1 MFSMGF
7 SSEKVHYTDDDSPVF
22 NLERFLPL
30 IVGMV
35 RKEDLQVSA
44 WFGNKSG
51 WGHWARIEGEHHKN
65 VQPTTGV
72 QQGAGDEAIKQSPPS
87 VFVNSEPMREDQVQ
101 NAVKFLSH
109 PKVRGSPI
117 MYRRSFLEKKG
128 LTKEEIDEAFR
139 RVPDPTPSTQA
150 TSSSQEGQV
159 KSTPN
164 VQPPAPAQ
172 TPQPVAAAPTGVI
185 STMRTLTQHQF
196 NWRHAVFAVGLL
208 AVSGAG
214 TAVLVKKTI
223 IPRLKSWIRKIVLEE
238 EDDSVMKTD
247 TKLSLAEE
255 AAAAAKAAA
264 AAAADVA
271 RASQEML
278 NSKNE
283 EKRCFKEFM
292 NMLDVQVQEMKSMSA
307 AIHRLEGQTDYRVRN
322 SLADQ
327 EDYRA
332 SVANPKQTYT
342 NGKAEFD
349 WRSGR
354 SSSQPMSAQASVA
367 AHPKSYMEIM
377 DQRGEKPANIRDIN
391 DQPPNPYQQIS
402 NPRIAS
408 GTKPWEVGRAQNN
421 SSQVLESQVGREG
434 LNSNVQDSGFDQL
447 DGESTEPWWQQKNAR
462 IMEIENGDEIKAGPF
477 GAQTSE
483 QPVRRAWVPPQPPP
497 VVVPE
502 AAEAIR
508 RPKQSIHQEQSEDDQ
523 SVSHPI
529 DIANV
534 LQKITKVSESG
545 GAVESN
551 GGGSVLNSSEIQ
563 EEQEQI
569 HDN

>member
-1 MFSMGF
+1 MATQ
-7 SSEKVHYTDDDSPVF
+7 SSEPSPA
-22 NLERFLPL
+22 NPAHQNPE
-30 IVGMV
+30 
-35 RKEDLQVSA
+35 
-44 WFGNKSG
+44 
-51 WGHWARIEGEHHKN
+51 N
-65 VQPTTGV
+65 VQPSTGV
-72 QQGAGDEAIKQSPPS
+72 QQGAGAEAIKQSPPS
-87 VFVNSEPMREDQVQ
+87 VFVNSEPMREEQVQ

-109 PKVRGSPI
+109 PKVRGSPV

-150 TSSSQEGQV
+150 TSSSQAEGQV

-172 TPQPVAAAPTGVI
+172 TLQPVAAAPTGVI

-196 NWRHAVFAVGLL
+196 NWHHAFVAVGVL

-223 IPRLKSWIRKIVLEE
+223 IPRLKSWIRKVVLEE
-238 EDDSVMKTD
+238 EDDSVMKTN

-283 EKRCFKEFM
+283 EKICFKEFM
-292 NMLDVQVQEMKSMSA
+292 NMLDVQVQEMKSMST

-332 SVANPKQTYT
+332 SVANPKQTFT

-349 WRSGR
+349 LRSGR

-408 GTKPWEVGRAQNN
+408 RTKPWEVGRAQNN

-434 LNSNVQDSGFDQL
+434 LNSNVQDSGVDQL

-462 IMEIENGDEIKAGPF
+462 ITEIENGDEIKAGPF
-477 GAQTSE
+477 GAPTSE

-497 VVVPE
+497 VVMPE

-508 RPKQSIHQEQSEDDQ
+508 RPKQSIQKEQSEDDQ

-529 DIANV
+529 DTADE
-534 LQKITKVSESG
+534 LQRITKISESG
-545 GAVESN
+545 GAVEIN

-569 HDN
+569 HEN

>member
-1 MFSMGF
+1 MATQ
-7 SSEKVHYTDDDSPVF
+7 SSEPSPA
-22 NLERFLPL
+22 NPAHQNPE
-30 IVGMV
+30 
-35 RKEDLQVSA
+35 
-44 WFGNKSG
+44 
-51 WGHWARIEGEHHKN
+51 N

-72 QQGAGDEAIKQSPPS
+72 QQGAGAEAIKQSPPS
-87 VFVNSEPMREDQVQ
+87 VFVNSEPMREEQVQ

-109 PKVRGSPI
+109 PKVRGSPV

-139 RVPDPTPSTQA
+139 RVPDPTPNTQA

-159 KSTPN
+159 KATPN
-164 VQPPAPAQ
+164 AQPPAPAQ
-172 TPQPVAAAPTGVI
+172 TLQPVAAAPTGVI

-196 NWRHAVFAVGLL
+196 NWHHAVVAVGLL

-223 IPRLKSWIRKIVLEE
+223 IPRLKSWIRKVVLEE
-238 EDDSVMKTD
+238 EDDSVMKTNA
-247 TKLSLAEE
+247 KLSLAEE

-278 NSKNE
+278 NSENE

-292 NMLDVQVQEMKSMSA
+292 NMLDVQVQEMKSMST
-307 AIHRLEGQTDYRVRN
+307 AIHRLEGQIDYRARN

-349 WRSGR
+349 LRSGR
-354 SSSQPMSAQASVA
+354 SSSQSMSAQASVA
-367 AHPKSYMEIM
+367 AHRKSYMEIM
-377 DQRGEKPANIRDIN
+377 EQRGEKPANIRDIN
-391 DQPPNPYQQIS
+391 DQLPNPYQQIS

-408 GTKPWEVGRAQNN
+408 ITKPWEVGRAQNN
-421 SSQVLESQVGREG
+421 SSQVLESQVGRES
-434 LNSNVQDSGFDQL
+434 LNSNVHDSGVDQL
-447 DGESTEPWWQQKNAR
+447 DGKSMEPRWQQKNAR
-462 IMEIENGDEIKAGPF
+462 ITEIENGDETKAGPF
-477 GAQTSE
+477 GVQTSE

-497 VVVPE
+497 VVMPE

-508 RPKQSIHQEQSEDDQ
+508 RPKQSIQKEQSEDDQ

-529 DIANV
+529 DTADE
-534 LQKITKVSESG
+534 LQRITKISESG
-545 GAVESN
+545 GAVEIN

-569 HDN
+569 HEN